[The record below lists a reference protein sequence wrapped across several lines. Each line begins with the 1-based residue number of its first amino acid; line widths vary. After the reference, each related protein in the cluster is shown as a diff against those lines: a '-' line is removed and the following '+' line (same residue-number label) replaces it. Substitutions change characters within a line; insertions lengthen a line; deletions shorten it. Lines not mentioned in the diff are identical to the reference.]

1 MGSNFLLAFWLVR
14 IVRGFHVNGDTGTLR
29 ATSRAPLPFKRTC
42 HFNIITL
49 VIANHSFN
57 RGGFAGKK
65 AHRSIFYQ
73 IEGRGREAAKY
84 EGKSVVR
91 LRSH

>member
-1 MGSNFLLAFWLVR
+1 MLM
-14 IVRGFHVNGDTGTLR
+14 GTL
-29 ATSRAPLPFKRTC
+29 AHCAPLPFKRTC

-73 IEGRGREAAKY
+73 IEGRGREAVKY